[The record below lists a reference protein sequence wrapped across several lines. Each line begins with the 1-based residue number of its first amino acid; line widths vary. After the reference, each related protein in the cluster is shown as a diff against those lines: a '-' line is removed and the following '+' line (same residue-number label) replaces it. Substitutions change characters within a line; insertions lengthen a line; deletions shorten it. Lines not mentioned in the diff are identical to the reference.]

1 MIERITEKEM
11 MQRINHVK
19 EQLILTQGEGDM
31 RFQEFRKWVRNQ
43 ISEWYDNNEDYKKEI
58 EEEDERLNE
67 RFGAET
73 FEADTPDP
81 INPEYIEEA
90 VQNLPKEQYL
100 EFCDYFE
107 IDPNDEKELSQFLQK
122 NRNDSNVLMKLDV
135 LNLDAWYD
143 SRYGSYGSL
152 FRAENFEAERYK
164 PTPKEIRFLVRNL
177 RAVWTK
183 YERGVYD
190 EDEVLD
196 KTGSILYHT
205 GVMQE
210 EYVAEGFE
218 AEVDFAYYQ
227 KYLNYEKNG
236 TPIEKDGYELS
247 WGLAELNR
255 KELIEEILGSFE
267 YDYLLENNM
276 VRKIDDGEEKG
287 IWFDD
292 GTKLTGKMILQDGY
306 TFEEALSIVSQYI
319 PDYEGM
325 SNEEIIELMKDE
337 GIDDLAEDELYAWRE
352 SIANG
357 DEVGIRNLK
366 ALMMVRQRVSEI
378 YPENFE
384 ASGIDTFTEPFTE
397 MKTGSILKKAIL
409 LGSLGVGAFVGN
421 KLRK

>member
-1 MIERITEKEM
+1 
-11 MQRINHVK
+11 
-19 EQLILTQGEGDM
+19 
-31 RFQEFRKWVRNQ
+31 
-43 ISEWYDNNEDYKKEI
+43 
-58 EEEDERLNE
+58 
-67 RFGAET
+67 
-73 FEADTPDP
+73 
-81 INPEYIEEA
+81 
-90 VQNLPKEQYL
+90 
-100 EFCDYFE
+100 
-107 IDPNDEKELSQFLQK
+107 
-122 NRNDSNVLMKLDV
+122 
-135 LNLDAWYD
+135 
-143 SRYGSYGSL
+143 
-152 FRAENFEAERYK
+152 
-164 PTPKEIRFLVRNL
+164 
-177 RAVWTK
+177 
-183 YERGVYD
+183 
-190 EDEVLD
+190 
-196 KTGSILYHT
+196 
-205 GVMQE
+205 MQE